1 MKRANQLQPLSRQH
15 HLGLN
20 IARHAKECPNDN
32 AAITK
37 HWSTL
42 TAYLSDMHEHFH
54 IEDTLIANALF
65 PYKETQSEVA
75 SVLDTLEKQ
84 HKSLYEF
91 MANAKASTE
100 AKDSK
105 NIEVTV
111 VEVKELGT
119 LLYDHIRFEERE
131 LFPIV
136 ERYLTEEELDAI
148 YAASPDSIKRMDEE
162 R

>member
-20 IARHAKECPNDN
+20 IARHAKDCPDDH

-37 HWSTL
+37 HWSAL
-42 TAYLSDMHEHFH
+42 TSYLNDMHEHFQ
-54 IEDTLIANALF
+54 IEDTLIANALL
-65 PYKETQSEVA
+65 PYKENQLEVA
-75 SVLDTLEKQ
+75 SVLETLEKQ

-91 MANAKASTE
+91 MAKVQTSKE
-100 AKDSK
+100 AKSD
-105 NIEVTV
+105 EVTV
-111 VEVKELGT
+111 VEVKQLGT

>member
-20 IARHAKECPNDN
+20 IARHAKECPDDH

-37 HWSTL
+37 HWSSL
-42 TAYLSDMHEHFH
+42 TSYLSDMHEHFH
-54 IEDTLIANALF
+54 IEDTLIANALL

-75 SVLDTLEKQ
+75 SVLETLEKQ

-91 MANAKASTE
+91 MAKIKTSTE
-100 AKDSK
+100 SKD
-105 NIEVTV
+105 NEVTV
-111 VEVKELGT
+111 VEVKQLGT

-136 ERYLTEEELDAI
+136 ERYLTKEELDAI

>member
-20 IARHAKECPNDN
+20 IARHAKECPDDHT
-32 AAITK
+32 AITK
-37 HWSTL
+37 HWSAL

-54 IEDTLIANALF
+54 IEDTLIANALL
-65 PYKETQSEVA
+65 PYKETQSEIA
-75 SVLDTLEKQ
+75 SVLETLEKQ
-84 HKSLYEF
+84 HQSLYEF
-91 MANAKASTE
+91 MAKVKTSIKTKGS
-100 AKDSK
+100 KD
-105 NIEVTV
+105 NEVTV

>member
-20 IARHAKECPNDN
+20 IARHAKECPDDHT
-32 AAITK
+32 AITK
-37 HWSTL
+37 HWSSL

-54 IEDTLIANALF
+54 IEDTLIANALL

-75 SVLDTLEKQ
+75 SVLETLEKQ

-91 MANAKASTE
+91 MAKIKTSTE
-100 AKDSK
+100 SKD
-105 NIEVTV
+105 NEVTV
-111 VEVKELGT
+111 VEVKQLGT

-136 ERYLTEEELDAI
+136 ERYLTKEELDAI
-148 YAASPDSIKRMDEE
+148 YAASPDSIKRLNEE